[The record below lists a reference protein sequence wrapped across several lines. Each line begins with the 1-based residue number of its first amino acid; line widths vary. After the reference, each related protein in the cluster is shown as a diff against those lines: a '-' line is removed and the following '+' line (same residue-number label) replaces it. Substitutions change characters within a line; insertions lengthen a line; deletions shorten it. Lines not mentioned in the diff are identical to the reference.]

1 MPLEKGEDLRL
12 ETKDISSS
20 TESVSI
26 PEALRILAKWII
38 RARKPRPPESPC
50 NPPQIE
56 PSCVGTGSNTQ
67 EGS

>member
-1 MPLEKGEDLRL
+1 MPQEKEEDLQI
-12 ETKDISSS
+12 ETKDVPSSA
-20 TESVSI
+20 ESVSI

-38 RARKPRPPESPC
+38 RARNPRPPESPC
-50 NPPQIE
+50 NPAPIE